1 MTARPVFEPW
11 EAAQEVIDEITDAV
25 LDEWTADPSR
35 VSEAGASLADDEYRA
50 IDLAHAM
57 RDAARL
63 FAVRDAAVRRAM
75 RADAKKEANR
85 RLDRMARERKL

>member
-1 MTARPVFEPW
+1 MTGLEPW

-25 LDEWTADPSR
+25 LDEWTSDPSR
-35 VSEAGASLADDEYRA
+35 VAEAGASLFDDEYRA

-57 RDAARL
+57 RDAAQL

-75 RADAKKEANR
+75 RADAEKEANR
-85 RLDRMARERKL
+85 RIDRMARENKR